1 MIKDRAKEILIKMG
15 MPVSVLGFKY
25 IPDVMEYFEAGYEN
39 AKITALYVDIA
50 KKHNSSG
57 SRVERAI
64 RHAFEGVV
72 ENGPRDLV
80 KKYLSYENATN
91 SNLLKLLYYRLKQE
105 EGDASNVEP
114 TEEPWWSKTIDTSDP
129 YQVLEEDMI
138 QAIRKFVKNLRE
150 EDTDACNKFG
160 QCTLREFQGLQ
171 EF

>member
-39 AKITALYVDIA
+39 AKITALYVDVA
-50 KKHNSSG
+50 KKYNSSG

-80 KKYLSYENATN
+80 NKYLSYENTTN

-105 EGDASNVEP
+105 ENETNN
-114 TEEPWWSKTIDTSDP
+114 TESPEIRSFKTINSPNP
-129 YQVLEEDMI
+129 YQILEDDMI
-138 QAIRKFVKNLRE
+138 MAVQKFIKNLRE
-150 EDTDACNKFG
+150 VSTDACSKVG
-160 QCTLREFQGLQ
+160 
-171 EF
+171 